1 MQYDFHE
8 GISGTIRESTLS
20 TWIVPKSAAISGQ
33 SLQKAL
39 NIFQKKPYIEADKC
53 VRCGICVNSCP
64 VPGKAVDFRNGKNSR
79 QFMTIRN
86 VSAASAA
93 RKCARRR
100 RLR

>member
-1 MQYDFHE
+1 MQYDSMKELVEQYGNPHFNVDRTKVRSN
-8 GISGTIRESTLS
+8 IWTKL
-20 TWIVPKSAAISGQ
+20 A
-33 SLQKAL
+33 KAL